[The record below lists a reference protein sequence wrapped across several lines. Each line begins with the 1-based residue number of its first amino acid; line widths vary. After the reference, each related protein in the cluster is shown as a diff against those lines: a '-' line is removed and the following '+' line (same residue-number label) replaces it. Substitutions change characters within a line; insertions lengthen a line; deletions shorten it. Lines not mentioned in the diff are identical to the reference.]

1 MSHLPT
7 HRSFYH
13 CGPELP
19 GQAIMVQRKW
29 ASTVSIG
36 DPSRQDVDWGHEILV
51 PGCMHMLW
59 WITAGVLRGV
69 INMYLNSHSAAARV
83 QQLKAAVSKLG
94 AFRQRRS
101 HLSRCEFIFGG
112 DRNFIMAPEHR
123 LSSNPSGNWF
133 PGTPT
138 LQAWKD
144 FMESLGNASV
154 VEQSDFTW
162 QRLSTTNEGEQRYCK
177 KILDVAG
184 VAVDLRR
191 YFTATSTVANI
202 PYKHASDHQPVSIV
216 FAWTGRAKPA
226 RERGAPR
233 IPFVPELDDADFSNE
248 FNPEVERW
256 KSSRP

>member
-1 MSHLPT
+1 MQTGEGATNQRRDAHVLVFVAIRNGPMTTPVRRASPQPPFESGVFYNLRYAGISSFDRLEWRRRNLALLCESHVFVCLSELRNSAAVVESSLMSHLPT

-69 INMYLNSHSAAARV
+69 INMYLNSHSAAACV
-83 QQLKAAVSKLG
+83 QQLKAAVSKLS

-123 LSSNPSGNWF
+123 LSSNPS
-133 PGTPT
+133 
-138 LQAWKD
+138 
-144 FMESLGNASV
+144 
-154 VEQSDFTW
+154 
-162 QRLSTTNEGEQRYCK
+162 
-177 KILDVAG
+177 
-184 VAVDLRR
+184 
-191 YFTATSTVANI
+191 
-202 PYKHASDHQPVSIV
+202 
-216 FAWTGRAKPA
+216 
-226 RERGAPR
+226 
-233 IPFVPELDDADFSNE
+233 
-248 FNPEVERW
+248 
-256 KSSRP
+256 